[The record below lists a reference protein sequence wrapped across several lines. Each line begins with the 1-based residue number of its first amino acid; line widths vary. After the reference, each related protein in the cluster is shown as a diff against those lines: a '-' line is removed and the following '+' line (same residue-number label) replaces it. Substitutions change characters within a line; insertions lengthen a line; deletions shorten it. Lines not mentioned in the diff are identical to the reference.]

1 MGQVRLNNLT
11 KIYGKDVKAVKD
23 IDLEIRDGEFLVL
36 LGPSGCG
43 KTTTMRM
50 IAGLEDVSGG
60 EIFLD
65 GSEISHLEPRHRDI
79 GMVFQN
85 YALWPHM
92 TVKENIT
99 FPLKL
104 KKMPKA
110 EQEEMVK
117 KVAKIT
123 DIEQYLDRFPTQLSG
138 GQKQRVAVARAVA
151 VEPKVFLMDE
161 PLSALDAKLRESM
174 RTDLKQI
181 QRETKATTIFVTHD
195 QAEAMSMADRIV
207 VMRDG
212 EIMQVGTPAE
222 VYNDCENVFIADFIG
237 TPPTNFLNAK
247 VEFKGEK
254 CYIQTDIFKTLYEGS
269 EKASLK
275 RYDGKEVILGVRPEN
290 LLLVNDEEKDF
301 DLDCLLVEPQGSF
314 KVVISTYEE
323 NGKRFKVVVPG
334 DVEVDSSKKL
344 NIKFKDKRIMLFD
357 KNTEMRIK

>member
-1 MGQVRLNNLT
+1 
-11 KIYGKDVKAVKD
+11 
-23 IDLEIRDGEFLVL
+23 VL
-36 LGPSGCG
+36 LARRPFFGPFQVFAPGFPGSLAGFIFFGVFWWESG
-43 KTTTMRM
+43 
-50 IAGLEDVSGG
+50 
-60 EIFLD
+60 FL
-65 GSEISHLEPRHRDI
+65 
-79 GMVFQN
+79 
-85 YALWPHM
+85 
-92 TVKENIT
+92 
-99 FPLKL
+99 
-104 KKMPKA
+104 
-110 EQEEMVK
+110 
-117 KVAKIT
+117 
-123 DIEQYLDRFPTQLSG
+123 
-138 GQKQRVAVARAVA
+138 
-151 VEPKVFLMDE
+151 
-161 PLSALDAKLRESM
+161 SM